1 VHMACKRMFFS
12 LMKPETV
19 NKLEPEYTGE

>member
-1 VHMACKRMFFS
+1 MACKKMFFS

-19 NKLEPEYTGE
+19 DRLEPEYTGG